1 MNIKDLEN
9 LKDGQQ
15 VIELTGWVDNIR
27 DHGGLTFVDLR
38 DFTGSIQLVFDKSG
52 DVDTK
57 LKNEFYISINGTF
70 KKRDEA
76 LINDKILFGD
86 YEIEVTDLIIINQS
100 KTLPFQI
107 EDSIETDENI
117 RLKYRY
123 LDLRRQ
129 PMKVNIMTRSNT
141 FKSIRSIMN
150 QLNIFEIDTPT
161 LIKSTPEGAKDFLV
175 PSRKSP
181 SNFYALPQS
190 PQMYKQLFMMS
201 GFPNYYQIAKCYRDE
216 DSRKDRQPEF
226 TQLDLEFSD
235 ASPELVKSK
244 VEEIVKFVFSD
255 AYDCKI
261 KTPFNTLTYEEA
273 INFYGTDKPDLRIEE
288 KIFDITDI
296 FTDTSINFLNDIL
309 SSQGSVKALHTKEL
323 LTRKQIDDL
332 DTEIKELGSN
342 GLGWFKIEDT
352 NISGPLAKLLNDN
365 EKSKLLSYG
374 SGTLLFQAGFIKET
388 ANFLDVIRRTV
399 FQPLNNDVYSFVW
412 IEDFPFFEVEDGELQ
427 PSHHPFTSPKSNEIF
442 KDDPTNA
449 TALHYDLVLNGVE
462 LGSGSQRINNPEI
475 QTLVLEK
482 WGLSKEEI
490 SERFGW
496 FIEALSYGTP
506 VHAGFAIGIDRLIAE
521 VLNQPSI
528 RDVIPFPKTQSGL
541 DPLTNAPANICL
553 LYTSPSPRD
562 AHESRMPSSA

>member
-1 MNIKDLEN
+1 MNIKDLEKLN
-9 LKDGQQ
+9 DGQE
-15 VIELTGWVDNIR
+15 VVELTGWVDNIR

-57 LKNEFYISINGTF
+57 LKNEFYISINGSF

-107 EDSIETDENI
+107 EDAIETDENI

-374 SGTLLFQAGFIKET
+374 SGTLLFQAGIIKEI

-541 DPLTNAPANICL
+541 DPLTNAPANIEEEVL
-553 LYTSPSPRD
+553 EEYNLKYINKD
-562 AHESRMPSSA
+562 E

>member
-1 MNIKDLEN
+1 LNIKDLEKLN
-9 LKDGQQ
+9 DGQE
-15 VIELTGWVDNIR
+15 VVELTGWVDSIR

-38 DFTGSIQLVFDKSG
+38 DFTGLIQLVFDKSR
-52 DVDTK
+52 DVDIK
-57 LKNEFYISINGTF
+57 LKNEFYISINGSF
-70 KKRDEA
+70 KKRNEN
-76 LINDKILFGD
+76 LINDKLLFGD
-86 YEIEVTDLIIINQS
+86 YEIEVIDLKIINQS

-150 QLNIFEIDTPT
+150 QLDIFEIDTPT

-235 ASPELVKSK
+235 ANPEFVKSK

-261 KTPFNTLTYEEA
+261 KTPFNTLTYEDA

-288 KIFDITDI
+288 TIFDITHI
-296 FTDTSINFLNDIL
+296 FTDTSINFLKDIL
-309 SSQGSVKALHTKEL
+309 SSQGTIKALHTKEL

-332 DTEIKELGSN
+332 DTEIRDLGSN

-352 NISGPLAKLLNDN
+352 TISGPLAKLLSDN
-365 EKSKLLSYG
+365 EQSILLSYG
-374 SGTLLFQAGFIKET
+374 SGTLLFQAGIIKEI
-388 ANFLDVIRRTV
+388 ANYLDVIRRTV
-399 FQPLNNDVYSFVW
+399 FQPLNKDIYSFVW
-412 IEDFPFFEVEDGELQ
+412 IEDFPFFEIEDGELQ

-541 DPLTNAPANICL
+541 DPLTNAPASIEEEVLEEYNLKYINK
-553 LYTSPSPRD
+553 D
-562 AHESRMPSSA
+562 E

>member
-309 SSQGSVKALHTKEL
+309 SSQGSIKALHTKEL

-365 EKSKLLSYG
+365 EKSKLLTYG

-541 DPLTNAPANICL
+541 DPLTNAPANIEEEVL
-553 LYTSPSPRD
+553 EEYNLKYINKD
-562 AHESRMPSSA
+562 E

>member
-57 LKNEFYISINGTF
+57 LKNEFYISIIGTF

-129 PMKVNIMTRSNT
+129 TMKVNIMTRSNT

-541 DPLTNAPANICL
+541 DPLTNAPANIEEEVL
-553 LYTSPSPRD
+553 EEYNLKYINKD
-562 AHESRMPSSA
+562 E

>member
-38 DFTGSIQLVFDKSG
+38 DFTGLIQLVFDKSG

-70 KKRDEA
+70 KKRDEE

-244 VEEIVKFVFSD
+244 IEEIVKFVFSD

-374 SGTLLFQAGFIKET
+374 SGTLLFQAGIIKEI

-541 DPLTNAPANICL
+541 DPLTNAPANIEEEVL
-553 LYTSPSPRD
+553 EEYNLKYINKD
-562 AHESRMPSSA
+562 E

>member
-1 MNIKDLEN
+1 MNINELTNYKND
-9 LKDGQQ
+9 DQ
-15 VIELTGWVDNIR
+15 VAGLTGWVDSIR

-52 DVDTK
+52 EIDSK
-57 LKNEFYISINGTF
+57 LKNEFYISIKGIF
-70 KKRDEA
+70 KKRDKS
-76 LINDKILFGD
+76 LVNNKVFLGD
-86 YEIEVTDLIIINQS
+86 SEIEVSELEVISIS

-107 EDSIETDENI
+107 TNDIDTDENI

-123 LDLRRQ
+123 LDLRREQ
-129 PMKVNIMTRSNT
+129 MKINILTRSNT

-150 QLNIFEIDTPT
+150 ELNIYEIDTPT

-235 ASPELVKSK
+235 ANPSLVKSNIEK
-244 VEEIVKFVFSD
+244 IVQYVFSD

-261 KTPFNTLTYEEA
+261 NTPFKSISYIDAMNL
-273 INFYGTDKPDLRIEE
+273 YGTDKPDMRIVETLM
-288 KIFDITDI
+288 DISDI
-296 FTDTSINFLNDIL
+296 FLNTEINFLKDII
-309 SSQGSVKALHTKEL
+309 SSGGVIKALHTDEL
-323 LTRKQIDDL
+323 LSRKQIDSI
-332 DTEIKELGSN
+332 DTQIKELGSN
-342 GLGWFKIEDT
+342 GLGWFKIE
-352 NISGPLAKLLNDN
+352 NNEISGPLAKILNDN
-365 EKSKLLSYG
+365 EKNEILKHG
-374 SGTLLFQAGFIKET
+374 SGTLLFQAGELILISQY
-388 ANFLDVIRRTV
+388 LDLIRRTI
-399 FQPLNNDVYSFVW
+399 FKPSSDEAYSFIW
-412 IEDFPFFEVEDGELQ
+412 IEDFPFFENENGNLQ
-427 PSHHPFTSPKSNEIF
+427 PSHHPFTSPKDDEIF
-442 KDDPTNA
+442 KNDPINA

-462 LGSGSQRINNPEI
+462 LGSGSQRINKPSI
-475 QTLVLEK
+475 QKIVLEK
-482 WGLSKEEI
+482 WGLSQVEI
-490 SERFGW
+490 DERFGW

-506 VHAGFAIGIDRLIAE
+506 VHAGFAIGIDRLVAE

-541 DPLTNAPANICL
+541 DPLTNAPAHIDEEILEEYNLKYIN
-553 LYTSPSPRD
+553 RD
-562 AHESRMPSSA
+562 E

>member
-15 VIELTGWVDNIR
+15 VIDLTGWVDNIR

-38 DFTGSIQLVFDKSG
+38 DFTGLIQLVFDKSG

-309 SSQGSVKALHTKEL
+309 SSQGSIKALHTKEL

-374 SGTLLFQAGFIKET
+374 SGTLLFQAGIIKEI

-482 WGLSKEEI
+482 WGLSKEDI

-541 DPLTNAPANICL
+541 DPLTNAPANIEEEVL
-553 LYTSPSPRD
+553 EEYNLKYINKD
-562 AHESRMPSSA
+562 E

>member
-1 MNIKDLEN
+1 MNIKDLEKLN
-9 LKDGQQ
+9 DGQE
-15 VIELTGWVDNIR
+15 VVELTGWVDSIR

-38 DFTGSIQLVFDKSG
+38 DFTGLIQLVFDKSS

-57 LKNEFYISINGTF
+57 LKNEFYISINGSF
-70 KKRDEA
+70 KKRKEN
-76 LINDKILFGD
+76 LINDKLLFGD
-86 YEIEVTDLIIINQS
+86 YEIEVIGLKIINQS

-150 QLNIFEIDTPT
+150 QLDIFEIDTPT

-235 ASPELVKSK
+235 ANPEFVKSK

-261 KTPFNTLTYEEA
+261 KTPFNTLTYEDA
-273 INFYGTDKPDLRIEE
+273 INLYGTDKPDLRIEE
-288 KIFDITDI
+288 TIFDITHI
-296 FTDTSINFLNDIL
+296 FTDTSINFLKDIL
-309 SSQGSVKALHTKEL
+309 SSQGTIKALHTKEL
-323 LTRKQIDDL
+323 LTRKQIDAL
-332 DTEIKELGSN
+332 DTEIRDLGSN

-352 NISGPLAKLLNDN
+352 TISGPLAKLLSDN
-365 EKSKLLSYG
+365 EQSILLSYG
-374 SGTLLFQAGFIKET
+374 SGTLLFQAGIIKEI
-388 ANFLDVIRRTV
+388 ANYLDVIRRTV
-399 FQPLNNDVYSFVW
+399 FQPLNKDIYSFVW

-541 DPLTNAPANICL
+541 DPLTNAPANIEEEVL
-553 LYTSPSPRD
+553 EEYNLKYINKD
-562 AHESRMPSSA
+562 E

>member
-1 MNIKDLEN
+1 MNINELTNYKND
-9 LKDGQQ
+9 DQ
-15 VIELTGWVDNIR
+15 VAGLTGWVDSIR

-52 DVDTK
+52 EIDSK
-57 LKNEFYISINGTF
+57 LKNEFYISIKGVF
-70 KKRDEA
+70 KKRDKS
-76 LINDKILFGD
+76 LVNNKVFLGD
-86 YEIEVTDLIIINQS
+86 SEIEVSELKVISIS

-107 EDSIETDENI
+107 TNDIDTDENI

-123 LDLRRQ
+123 LDLRREQ
-129 PMKVNIMTRSNT
+129 MKINILTRSNT

-150 QLNIFEIDTPT
+150 ELNIYEIDTPT

-235 ASPELVKSK
+235 ANPSLVKSNIEK
-244 VEEIVKFVFSD
+244 IVQYVFSD

-261 KTPFNTLTYEEA
+261 NTPFKSISYIDAMNL
-273 INFYGTDKPDLRIEE
+273 YGTDKPDMRIDETLM
-288 KIFDITDI
+288 DISDI
-296 FTDTSINFLNDIL
+296 FLNTEINFLKDII
-309 SSQGSVKALHTKEL
+309 SSGGVIKALHTDEL
-323 LTRKQIDDL
+323 LSRKQIDSI
-332 DTEIKELGSN
+332 DTQIKELGSN
-342 GLGWFKIEDT
+342 GLGWFKIE
-352 NISGPLAKLLNDN
+352 NKEISGPLAKILNDN
-365 EKSKLLSYG
+365 EKNEILKHG
-374 SGTLLFQAGFIKET
+374 SGTLLFQAGELILISQY
-388 ANFLDVIRRTV
+388 LDLIRRTI
-399 FQPLNNDVYSFVW
+399 FKPSSDEAYSFIW
-412 IEDFPFFEVEDGELQ
+412 IEDFPFFEIENGNLQ
-427 PSHHPFTSPKSNEIF
+427 PSHHPFTSPKDDEIF
-442 KDDPTNA
+442 KNDPINA

-462 LGSGSQRINNPEI
+462 LGSGSQRINKPSI
-475 QTLVLEK
+475 QKIVLEK
-482 WGLSKEEI
+482 WGLSQDEI
-490 SERFGW
+490 DERFGW

-506 VHAGFAIGIDRLIAE
+506 VHAGFAIGIDRLVAE

-541 DPLTNAPANICL
+541 DPLTNAPANIDEEIL
-553 LYTSPSPRD
+553 EEYNLKYINRD
-562 AHESRMPSSA
+562 E

>member
-1 MNIKDLEN
+1 LNIKDLEKLN
-9 LKDGQQ
+9 DGQE
-15 VIELTGWVDNIR
+15 VVELTGWVDSIR

-38 DFTGSIQLVFDKSG
+38 DFTGLIQLVFDKSR

-57 LKNEFYISINGTF
+57 LKNEFYISINGSF
-70 KKRDEA
+70 KKRNEN
-76 LINDKILFGD
+76 LINDKLLFGD
-86 YEIEVTDLIIINQS
+86 YEIEVIDLKIINQS

-150 QLNIFEIDTPT
+150 QLDIFEIDTPT

-235 ASPELVKSK
+235 ANPEFVKSK

-261 KTPFNTLTYEEA
+261 KTPFNTLTYEDA
-273 INFYGTDKPDLRIEE
+273 INLYGTDKPDLRIEE
-288 KIFDITDI
+288 TIFDITHI
-296 FTDTSINFLNDIL
+296 FTDTSINFLKDIL
-309 SSQGSVKALHTKEL
+309 SSQGTIKALHTKEL

-332 DTEIKELGSN
+332 DTEIRDLGSN

-352 NISGPLAKLLNDN
+352 TISGPLAKLLSDN
-365 EKSKLLSYG
+365 EQSILLSYG
-374 SGTLLFQAGFIKET
+374 SGTLLFQAGIIKEI
-388 ANFLDVIRRTV
+388 ANYLDVIRRTV
-399 FQPLNNDVYSFVW
+399 FQPLNKDIYSFVW

-442 KDDPTNA
+442 KDDPSNA

-541 DPLTNAPANICL
+541 DPLTNAPASIEEEVLEEYNLKYINK
-553 LYTSPSPRD
+553 D
-562 AHESRMPSSA
+562 E

>member
-38 DFTGSIQLVFDKSG
+38 DFTGLIQLVFDKSG

-273 INFYGTDKPDLRIEE
+273 INLYGTDKPDLRIEE

-296 FTDTSINFLNDIL
+296 FTETSINFLKDIL
-309 SSQGSVKALHTKEL
+309 SSQGTIKALHTKEL

-374 SGTLLFQAGFIKET
+374 SGTLLFQAGIIKEI

-541 DPLTNAPANICL
+541 DPLTNAPANIEEEVL
-553 LYTSPSPRD
+553 EEYNLKYINKD
-562 AHESRMPSSA
+562 E

>member
-38 DFTGSIQLVFDKSG
+38 DFTGLIQLVFDKSG

-309 SSQGSVKALHTKEL
+309 SSQGSIKALHTKEL

-342 GLGWFKIEDT
+342 GLGWFKIDDT

-365 EKSKLLSYG
+365 EKSILLSYG
-374 SGTLLFQAGFIKET
+374 SGTLLFQAGIIKEI
-388 ANFLDVIRRTV
+388 ANYLDVIRRTV

-541 DPLTNAPANICL
+541 DPLTNAPANIEEEVL
-553 LYTSPSPRD
+553 EEYNLKYINKD
-562 AHESRMPSSA
+562 E

>member
-9 LKDGQQ
+9 LRDGQE
-15 VIELTGWVDNIR
+15 VAELTGWVDNIR

-38 DFTGSIQLVFDKSG
+38 DFTGLIQLVFDKSG

-57 LKNEFYISINGTF
+57 LKNEFYISINGSF
-70 KKRDEA
+70 KKRDA
-76 LINDKILFGD
+76 TLINDKILFGD
-86 YEIEVTDLIIINQS
+86 YEIEVTHLKIINQS

-235 ASPELVKSK
+235 ASPELVKLK

-273 INFYGTDKPDLRIEE
+273 INLYGTDKPDMRIEE
-288 KIFDITDI
+288 TIFDITDI
-296 FTDTSINFLNDIL
+296 FTQTSINFLNDIL
-309 SSQGSVKALHTKEL
+309 SSQGYIKALYTKEL

-332 DTEIKELGSN
+332 DSEIKDLGSN

-352 NISGPLAKLLNDN
+352 TISGPLAKLLNDN
-365 EKSKLLSYG
+365 EQSKLLSYG
-374 SGTLLFQAGFIKET
+374 SGTLLFQAGNIKEI
-388 ANFLDVIRRTV
+388 ANYLDLIRRTV
-399 FQPLNNDVYSFVW
+399 FQPLSNDVYSFVW
-412 IEDFPFFEVEDGELQ
+412 IEDFPFFEVEDGKLQ

-490 SERFGW
+490 SDRFGW

-541 DPLTNAPANICL
+541 DPLTNAPANIEEEVL
-553 LYTSPSPRD
+553 EEYNLKYINKD
-562 AHESRMPSSA
+562 E

>member
-296 FTDTSINFLNDIL
+296 FTGTSINFLNDIL

-374 SGTLLFQAGFIKET
+374 SGTLLFQAGIIKEI
-388 ANFLDVIRRTV
+388 ANYLDVIRRTV
-399 FQPLNNDVYSFVW
+399 FQPLNSDVYSFVW

-541 DPLTNAPANICL
+541 DPLTNAPANIEEEVL
-553 LYTSPSPRD
+553 EEYNLKYINKD
-562 AHESRMPSSA
+562 E

>member
-38 DFTGSIQLVFDKSG
+38 DFTGLIQLVFDKSG

-273 INFYGTDKPDLRIEE
+273 INLYGTDKPDLRIEE
-288 KIFDITDI
+288 TIFDITDI
-296 FTDTSINFLNDIL
+296 FTETSINFLKDIL

-374 SGTLLFQAGFIKET
+374 SGTLLFQAGIIKEI

-541 DPLTNAPANICL
+541 DPLTNAPANIEEEVL
-553 LYTSPSPRD
+553 EEYNLKYINKD
-562 AHESRMPSSA
+562 E

>member
-1 MNIKDLEN
+1 LNIKDLEN

-38 DFTGSIQLVFDKSG
+38 DFTGLIQLVFDKSG

-296 FTDTSINFLNDIL
+296 FTGTSINFLNDIL

-374 SGTLLFQAGFIKET
+374 SGTLLFQAGIIKEI

-541 DPLTNAPANICL
+541 DPLTNAPANIEEEVL
-553 LYTSPSPRD
+553 EEYNLKYINKD
-562 AHESRMPSSA
+562 E

>member
-38 DFTGSIQLVFDKSG
+38 DFTGFIQLVFDKSG

-273 INFYGTDKPDLRIEE
+273 INLYGTDKPDLRIEE
-288 KIFDITDI
+288 TIFDITDV
-296 FTDTSINFLNDIL
+296 FTETSINFLKDIL
-309 SSQGSVKALHTKEL
+309 SSQGSIKALYTREL

-352 NISGPLAKLLNDN
+352 AISGPLAKLLSDN

-374 SGTLLFQAGFIKET
+374 SGTLLFQAGIIKEI
-388 ANFLDVIRRTV
+388 ANYLDVIRRTV

-541 DPLTNAPANICL
+541 DPLTNAPANIEEEVL
-553 LYTSPSPRD
+553 EEYNLKYINKD
-562 AHESRMPSSA
+562 E

>member
-1 MNIKDLEN
+1 MNIKDLEK
-9 LKDGQQ
+9 LKDGQE
-15 VIELTGWVDNIR
+15 VVELTGWVDSIR

-38 DFTGSIQLVFDKSG
+38 DFTGLIQLVFDKSS

-57 LKNEFYISINGTF
+57 LKNEFYISINGSF
-70 KKRDEA
+70 KKRNEN
-76 LINDKILFGD
+76 LINDKLLFGN
-86 YEIEVTDLIIINQS
+86 YEIEVIDLKIINQS

-150 QLNIFEIDTPT
+150 QLDIFEIDTPT

-235 ASPELVKSK
+235 ANPEFVKSK

-261 KTPFNTLTYEEA
+261 KTPFNTLTYEDA
-273 INFYGTDKPDLRIEE
+273 INLYGTDKPDLRIEE
-288 KIFDITDI
+288 TIFDITHI
-296 FTDTSINFLNDIL
+296 FTDTSINFLKDIL
-309 SSQGSVKALHTKEL
+309 SSQGTIKALHTKEL

-332 DTEIKELGSN
+332 DTEIRDLGSN

-352 NISGPLAKLLNDN
+352 TISGPLAKLLSDN
-365 EKSKLLSYG
+365 EQSILLSYG
-374 SGTLLFQAGFIKET
+374 SGTLLFQAGIIKEI
-388 ANFLDVIRRTV
+388 ANYLDVIRRTV
-399 FQPLNNDVYSFVW
+399 FQPLNKDIYSFVW

-541 DPLTNAPANICL
+541 DPLTNAPASIEEEVLQEYNLKYINK
-553 LYTSPSPRD
+553 D
-562 AHESRMPSSA
+562 E

>member
-38 DFTGSIQLVFDKSG
+38 DFTGLIQLVFDKSG

-70 KKRDEA
+70 KKRDEG

-374 SGTLLFQAGFIKET
+374 SGTLLFQAGIIKEI

-541 DPLTNAPANICL
+541 DPLTNAPANIEEEVL
-553 LYTSPSPRD
+553 EEYNLKYINKD
-562 AHESRMPSSA
+562 E

>member
-38 DFTGSIQLVFDKSG
+38 DFTGLIQLVFDKSG

-309 SSQGSVKALHTKEL
+309 SSQGSIKALHTKEL

-374 SGTLLFQAGFIKET
+374 SGTLLFQAGFIKEI

-541 DPLTNAPANICL
+541 DPLTNAPANIEEEVL
-553 LYTSPSPRD
+553 EEYNLKYINKD
-562 AHESRMPSSA
+562 E

>member
-38 DFTGSIQLVFDKSG
+38 DFTGLIQLVFDKSG

-57 LKNEFYISINGTF
+57 LKNEFYISINGSF

-129 PMKVNIMTRSNT
+129 SMKVNIMTRSNT

-244 VEEIVKFVFSD
+244 VEEIIKFVFSD

-273 INFYGTDKPDLRIEE
+273 INLYGTDKPDLRIEE
-288 KIFDITDI
+288 KISDITDI

-309 SSQGSVKALHTKEL
+309 SSQGSIKALHTKEL

-374 SGTLLFQAGFIKET
+374 SGTLLFQAGIIKEI

-541 DPLTNAPANICL
+541 DPLTNAPANIEEEVL
-553 LYTSPSPRD
+553 EEYNLKYINKD
-562 AHESRMPSSA
+562 E

>member
-1 MNIKDLEN
+1 MNINELTNYKND
-9 LKDGQQ
+9 DQ
-15 VIELTGWVDNIR
+15 VAGLTGWVDSIR

-52 DVDTK
+52 EIDSK
-57 LKNEFYISINGTF
+57 LKNEFYISIKGIF
-70 KKRDEA
+70 KKRDKS
-76 LINDKILFGD
+76 LVNNKVFLGD
-86 YEIEVTDLIIINQS
+86 SEIEVSELEVISIS

-107 EDSIETDENI
+107 TNDIDTDENI

-123 LDLRRQ
+123 LDLRREQ
-129 PMKVNIMTRSNT
+129 MKINILTRSNT

-150 QLNIFEIDTPT
+150 ELNIYEIDTPT

-235 ASPELVKSK
+235 ANPSLVKSNIEK
-244 VEEIVKFVFSD
+244 IVQYVFSD

-261 KTPFNTLTYEEA
+261 NTPFKSISYIDAMNL
-273 INFYGTDKPDLRIEE
+273 YGTDKPDMRIVETLL
-288 KIFDITDI
+288 DISDI
-296 FTDTSINFLNDIL
+296 FLNTEINFLKDII
-309 SSQGSVKALHTKEL
+309 SSGGVIKALHTDEL
-323 LTRKQIDDL
+323 LSRKQIDSI
-332 DTEIKELGSN
+332 DTQIKELGSN
-342 GLGWFKIEDT
+342 GLGWFKIE
-352 NISGPLAKLLNDN
+352 NKVISGPLAKILNDN
-365 EKSKLLSYG
+365 EKKEILKHG
-374 SGTLLFQAGFIKET
+374 SGTLLFQAGELILISQY
-388 ANFLDVIRRTV
+388 LDLIRRTI
-399 FQPLNNDVYSFVW
+399 FKPSSDEAYSFIW
-412 IEDFPFFEVEDGELQ
+412 IEDFPFFENENGNLQ
-427 PSHHPFTSPKSNEIF
+427 PSHHPFTSPKDDEIF
-442 KDDPTNA
+442 KNDPINA

-462 LGSGSQRINNPEI
+462 LGSGSQRINKPSI
-475 QTLVLEK
+475 QKIVLEK
-482 WGLSKEEI
+482 WGLSQDEI
-490 SERFGW
+490 DERFGW

-506 VHAGFAIGIDRLIAE
+506 VHAGFAIGIDRLVAE

-541 DPLTNAPANICL
+541 DPLTNAPANIDEEIL
-553 LYTSPSPRD
+553 EEYNLKYINRD
-562 AHESRMPSSA
+562 E

>member
-38 DFTGSIQLVFDKSG
+38 DFTGLIQLVFDKSG

-296 FTDTSINFLNDIL
+296 FSDTSINFLNDIL
-309 SSQGSVKALHTKEL
+309 SSQGSIKALHTKEL

-374 SGTLLFQAGFIKET
+374 SGTLLFQAGIINEI

-442 KDDPTNA
+442 KDDPINA

-541 DPLTNAPANICL
+541 DPLTNAPANIEEEVL
-553 LYTSPSPRD
+553 EEYNLKYINKD
-562 AHESRMPSSA
+562 E

>member
-15 VIELTGWVDNIR
+15 VIELTGWVANIR

-38 DFTGSIQLVFDKSG
+38 DFTGLIQLVFDKSG

-57 LKNEFYISINGTF
+57 LRNEFYISINGTF
-70 KKRDEA
+70 KKREQA

-141 FKSIRSIMN
+141 FKSIRFIMN

-261 KTPFNTLTYEEA
+261 KIPFNTLTYEEA

-374 SGTLLFQAGFIKET
+374 SGTLLFQAGIIKEI

-541 DPLTNAPANICL
+541 DPLTNAPANIEEEVL
-553 LYTSPSPRD
+553 EEYNLKYINKD
-562 AHESRMPSSA
+562 E